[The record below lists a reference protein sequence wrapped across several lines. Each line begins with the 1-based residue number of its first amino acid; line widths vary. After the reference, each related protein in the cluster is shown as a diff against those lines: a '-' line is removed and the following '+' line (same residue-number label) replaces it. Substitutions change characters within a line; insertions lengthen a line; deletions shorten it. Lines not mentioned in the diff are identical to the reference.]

1 MLPLSLH
8 RSSPDLVQ
16 VVLIVCMLVLCIS
29 DRISN
34 FIDYKLDTFSVKLE
48 KKTEAALIRTTSS
61 LPDGLT
67 LSPSLSSKEHL
78 DDDTKDD
85 LDVSPSSSP
94 RSSSTVPCPRP
105 SSICSSHYASPTE
118 SRSVA
123 VIVNM
128 SELSEPEE
136 VRSPVVSE
144 AEEVSSSS
152 GSYSVTSVTTDISK
166 SEFCELCRFSN
177 NK

>member
-1 MLPLSLH
+1 M
-8 RSSPDLVQ
+8 Q
-16 VVLIVCMLVLCIS
+16 
-29 DRISN
+29 
-34 FIDYKLDTFSVKLE
+34 LE

-67 LSPSLSSKEHL
+67 LSSSSLYSKEHL

-85 LDVSPSSSP
+85 QASSPSSSP
-94 RSSSTVPCPRP
+94 RSSSTVPCLRP

-118 SRSVA
+118 SRSAA

-128 SELSEPEE
+128 SELSEPED

-166 SEFCELCRFSN
+166 SEYCELCSFSN
-177 NK
+177 NKIDLRSTMSSPRTDILSLIGFNLGQD